1 MQEAAYFYV
10 SKFWIAPAG
19 KAALMEWLDN
29 GHVAEVV
36 SQPGFLWCRQIDL
49 REKDADGCEAYLMI
63 YALESEEQ
71 FKRYKANEALAAKF
85 AAQRKDF
92 AHHLRMDRWDGPVVG
107 VFDKKS

>member
-19 KAALMEWLDN
+19 KAALMRWLDN

-49 REKDADGCEAYLMI
+49 HEKDADGCESYMMI
-63 YALESEEQ
+63 YALESEEH
-71 FKRYKANEALAAKF
+71 FKRYKANEKLAAKF
-85 AAQRKDF
+85 AEQRKDF
-92 AHHLRMDRWDGPVVG
+92 AHHLRMDRWDGAVVG
-107 VFDKKS
+107 VFDRPA

>member
-19 KAALMEWLDN
+19 KAALMEWLDH
-29 GHVAEVV
+29 GHVDEVV

-63 YALESEEQ
+63 YALDSEAN
-71 FKRYKANEALAAKF
+71 FRAYKANDALSAKF
-85 AAQRKDF
+85 TEQRKEF

-107 VFDKKS
+107 VFDKK